1 MTCAP
6 RPAAIFDV
14 DRTLLVR
21 ESGEAG
27 FLYLWKRRV
36 VSPFFLLK
44 VAAANQLYR
53 RGLLS
58 VQRITEICVAYYRGR
73 ALAPFIEGAREFY
86 EGWLR
91 PIVCPIMRAKVE
103 EHRRA
108 GDLLVLLSASVDYY
122 LKPLADDLGFDRL
135 ICSKLETDADGVCTG
150 RTAGPLLLGEH
161 KLAAALKLAREE
173 GIDLAASTAYAD
185 HPTDLPLLEAVGHPV
200 AVRPLKAFRAVAL
213 ARGWPIIEG

>member
-1 MTCAP
+1 MGN
-6 RPAAIFDV
+6 RRIAALFDV

-21 ESGEAG
+21 ESGEVG
-27 FLYLWKRRV
+27 FKYLWHRRI
-36 VSPFFLLK
+36 VSPLFLAK
-44 VAAANQLYR
+44 VFAAHQLYR
-53 RGLLS
+53 GGLLS
-58 VQRITEICVAYYRGR
+58 VQRLTEFCVRYYRGR
-73 ALAPFIEGAREFY
+73 ALAPFVAGAQEFY

-91 PIVCPIMRAKVE
+91 PIVCPVMRAKVE

-108 GDLLVLLSASVDYY
+108 GDLLVLLSASIDYY
-122 LKPLADDLGFDRL
+122 LEPLARDLGFDRL
-135 ICSKLETDADGVCTG
+135 VCSKLETDAAGVCTG

-185 HPTDLPLLEAVGHPV
+185 HFTDLPLLEAVGHPV
-200 AVRPLKAFRAVAL
+200 AVRPTKALRAVAL